1 MPNKKGTFI
10 LWFRETGIKDIPLVG
25 GKNASLGEMFQK
37 LTRKGVRVPNGFS
50 VTAGAYNYFLRESG
64 LRSKIKSILSG
75 LNTRDIRNLQERG
88 HKVRQA
94 ILSAHFPKDLE
105 EQIVREYRKLSR
117 LYKMHDVDVAVR
129 SSATAEDLPDASFAG
144 QQESYL
150 NIRGEYNLL
159 DACKKCMASL
169 FTDRA
174 ISYRTDKKFSH
185 FDVALSITVQ
195 KMVRSDKASSG
206 VMFSIDTESGFRN
219 AVLINASYGLGEYI
233 VKGAVNPDEYYIF
246 KPTLGSSRRPIIG
259 KTLGSKERKLVY
271 SHGGNKSTRDEVV
284 PPEDRHR
291 FALTDDEVLQLA
303 KWAVQIEEH
312 YKKPMDMEWAK
323 DGETGQLFIVQ
334 ARPETVRSQQDL
346 TVLEDYRLAKRGHVL
361 VTGASVGSKI
371 GQGKVR
377 VLKDPSEFHLFKEGE
392 VLVMEM
398 TDPDVEPV
406 MKKASA
412 IVTNQGGRT
421 SHAAIVS
428 RELGIPAVVG
438 TGSATW
444 DLKTGQEVTVSC
456 CEGETGYVY
465 SGKLKYSVKKTDLK
479 KFKLPTRTKIMIIAG
494 NPELAFTESFIPNM
508 GVGLARE
515 ELIIANSIKIHPMA
529 LVQYQKLDDAKAK
542 RKIDALTVGYDDKKE
557 YYVDK
562 LSQGIARITAAF
574 YPNDVI
580 VRLADF
586 RSNEYSELIGGYAFE
601 PKNERNPMIGW
612 RGASRY
618 YAKAYLPAFLL
629 ELEALKRV
637 RNEMGLKNLKI
648 MVPFCRTVEE
658 GQKVLAI
665 MAEHGLKRG
674 TDGLEVYVMCE
685 IPSNVILADQFA
697 QIFDGF
703 SIGSNDLT
711 QLTLGVDRDSDLVSH
726 VYDENNEAVKRLIT
740 QVIAVAKKYKRKIG
754 ICGQAPSD
762 YPEFAKFLVEQKIDS
777 ISLNSDTVVK
787 TSVALNKMYAS
798 SKKRAKKKISPRK
811 RR

>member
-1 MPNKKGTFI
+1 MK
-10 LWFRETGIKDIPLVG
+10 
-25 GKNASLGEMFQK
+25 
-37 LTRKGVRVPNGFS
+37 
-50 VTAGAYNYFLRESG
+50 
-64 LRSKIKSILSG
+64 SKIGKVKS
-75 LNTRDIRNLQERG
+75 
-88 HKVRQA
+88 
-94 ILSAHFPKDLE
+94 
-105 EQIVREYRKLSR
+105 
-117 LYKMHDVDVAVR
+117 
-129 SSATAEDLPDASFAG
+129 
-144 QQESYL
+144 
-150 NIRGEYNLL
+150 
-159 DACKKCMASL
+159 
-169 FTDRA
+169 
-174 ISYRTDKKFSH
+174 
-185 FDVALSITVQ
+185 
-195 KMVRSDKASSG
+195 
-206 VMFSIDTESGFRN
+206 
-219 AVLINASYGLGEYI
+219 
-233 VKGAVNPDEYYIF
+233 
-246 KPTLGSSRRPIIG
+246 PIIG

-412 IVTNQGGRT
+412 IVTN
-421 SHAAIVS
+421 HAAIVS